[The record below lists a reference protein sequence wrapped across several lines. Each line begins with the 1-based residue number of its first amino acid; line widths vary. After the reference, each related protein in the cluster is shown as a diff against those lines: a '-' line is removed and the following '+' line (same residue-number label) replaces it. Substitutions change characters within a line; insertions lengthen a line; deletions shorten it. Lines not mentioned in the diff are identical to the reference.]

1 MPQDV
6 GAAGELAH
14 RTEHLRRRAARVGR
28 ALLHLADRAG
38 NALGRARHLARALP
52 KGAHPLLRAPG
63 AAAAFLPA
71 QRSRQ

>member
-1 MPQDV
+1 VPQDV
-6 GAAGELAH
+6 GAPGELAD

-38 NALGRARHLARALP
+38 NVLGAPRSLARALP
-52 KGAHPLLRAPG
+52 KGAHPLLRASG

-71 QRSRQ
+71 